1 MPTHSIGQAARLL
14 RVSPETVRRWA
25 DAGRLPMGR
34 DGSGNRVIDGVGL
47 DRFVRA
53 RAAEGE
59 RRDSPGPPTCVRNA
73 LTGIVTALAMDDV
86 VARVEIQAGPHQA
99 VSLVTR
105 EAVDELGL
113 AVGVTVIARVKSTS
127 VHVERP

>member
-1 MPTHSIGQAARLL
+1 MPTYSIGQAARLL

-47 DRFVRA
+47 ARFVRE
-53 RAAEGE
+53 RAG
-59 RRDSPGPPTCVRNA
+59 DTPGGPASARNA
-73 LTGIVTALAMDDV
+73 FTGIVTAVRPDDV
-86 VARVEIQAGPHQA
+86 VARVEVQAGPHRI

-105 EAVDELGL
+105 EAVEDLGL
-113 AVGVTVIARVKSTS
+113 AVGVTVTARVTSTD
-127 VHVERP
+127 VHVELP

>member
-1 MPTHSIGQAARLL
+1 
-14 RVSPETVRRWA
+14 
-25 DAGRLPMGR
+25 MGR

-47 DRFVRA
+47 ARFVRE
-53 RAAEGE
+53 RAAEDE
-59 RRDSPGPPTCVRNA
+59 RGGSAGPPTSVRNA
-73 LTGIVTALAMDDV
+73 LTGIVTDLAMDDV
-86 VARVEIQAGPHQA
+86 VARVEVQAGPHQV

-127 VHVERP
+127 VHVERS